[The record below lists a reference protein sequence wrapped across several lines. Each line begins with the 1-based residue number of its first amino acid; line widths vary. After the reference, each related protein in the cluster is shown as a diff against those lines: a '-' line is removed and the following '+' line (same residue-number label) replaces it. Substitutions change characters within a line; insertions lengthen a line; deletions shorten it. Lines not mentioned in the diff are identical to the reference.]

1 MRSQTVAIY
10 IFNPTCSLNLTNC
23 QEVSLIPLANLFP
36 TRGQVVSV
44 ICTYLQHSKRTFH
57 DVTGAIT
64 DEKTGYWIV
73 DMDINSP
80 HTVDKHVPEMAKA
93 ELVDQDCTDYLYCGL
108 PYLVPVLTML
118 WKTHWLPG
126 PEPELR
132 VPVTMNVIKKEPIT
146 DGTRVTVE
154 VDGPTHIDVMISPVL
169 GVELTEW
176 SLNSKKPLAG
186 PMWNGRNTYFI
197 YYAYGLK
204 RVPLRFS
211 MDFKVIQ

>member
-1 MRSQTVAIY
+1 MT
-10 IFNPTCSLNLTNC
+10 
-23 QEVSLIPLANLFP
+23 
-36 TRGQVVSV
+36 
-44 ICTYLQHSKRTFH
+44 
-57 DVTGAIT
+57 
-64 DEKTGYWIV
+64 
-73 DMDINSP
+73 
-80 HTVDKHVPEMAKA
+80 KA

-169 GVELTEW
+169 GVKLTEW

-211 MDFKVIQ
+211 MDFKVIQWSRWRCSNRKVSNFDVWLISAFVDRWRWRSVCFQWQVRQLITKFDRLANRTGFYCG

>member
-1 MRSQTVAIY
+1 
-10 IFNPTCSLNLTNC
+10 
-23 QEVSLIPLANLFP
+23 
-36 TRGQVVSV
+36 
-44 ICTYLQHSKRTFH
+44 LQHSKRTFH

-211 MDFKVIQ
+211 MDFKVIQWSRWRCSNRKVSNFDV